1 MTCRERLMFYIYNY
15 VFVILIYNCLP
26 CCLLLSTTL
35 LLSAILHYQVLPGL
49 GQAHFK
55 SHQNPSNDW
64 IDWWYLFSLF
74 RRYNDG
80 YRLVYLPTSQHSLEI
95 ISYVFVKAGRAWRE
109 NISTTSYSQQLT
121 NAADLQAAPQH
132 STPSSDIKTRNYS
145 KIISCQYTYY
155 YVS

>member
-95 ISYVFVKAGRAWRE
+95 ISYVFVKAGQAGQIMERKHLHHELQPTINKCCRLTSC
-109 NISTTSYSQQLT
+109 STT
-121 NAADLQAAPQH
+121 QH
-132 STPSSDIKTRNYS
+132 TFYRY
-145 KIISCQYTYY
+145 
-155 YVS
+155 